1 MEVHAHSHTARKK
14 WTHYLWEFIMLFLA
28 VFCGFLAE
36 LQLEHKI
43 EKNSEIDYMKG
54 IVENLKYNITRCDK
68 NAQNNI
74 DYS

>member
-1 MEVHAHSHTARKK
+1 
-14 WTHYLWEFIMLFLA
+14 MLFIA

-43 EKNSEIDYMKG
+43 EKNKEIDYMKG
-54 IVENLKYNITRCDK
+54 IVENLKYDIIRCDK
-68 NAQNNI
+68 NTQNNI